1 MKIVS
6 KSAKETQTAA
16 AKLAKKILIKKRFA
30 DHAVAIAL
38 SGNLGAGKT
47 TFVQGLAKALGIKR
61 RVTSPTFILFRKHK
75 LPKRRFYLY
84 HFDLYRIR
92 KIKEL
97 ETIGFQKI
105 LTEPSNIVLIEWS
118 EKVKRVLPRD
128 TIWVELSYGRKET
141 ERIIA
146 YRR

>member
-6 KSAKETQTAA
+6 KSVKETQAIA
-16 AKLAKKILIKKRFA
+16 AKLAEKIFKKKRLVN
-30 DHAVAIAL
+30 HAVVVAL

-47 TFVQGLAKALGIKR
+47 TFVQGFAKALGIKR
-61 RVTSPTFILFRKHK
+61 RITSPTFILFRKHK
-75 LPKRRFYLY
+75 LPMGGLYLY

-97 ETIGFQKI
+97 EIIGFKKI
-105 LTEPSNIVLIEWS
+105 LAEPSNIVLIEWS

-128 TIWVELSYGRKET
+128 TIWVEFNYGRKET

>member
-6 KSAKETQTAA
+6 KSVKETQAVA
-16 AKLAKKILIKKRFA
+16 AKLAKKILIKKSFA
-30 DHAVAIAL
+30 DHAIVIAL

-47 TFVQGLAKALGIKR
+47 TFIQGFAKAFGVKC

-75 LPKRRFYLY
+75 LPKSRFHLY

-97 ETIGFQKI
+97 ETIGFKKI
-105 LTEPSNIVLIEWS
+105 LAEPSNIVLIEWS

-128 TIWVELSYGRKET
+128 TIWVEFNYGRKET
-141 ERIIA
+141 ERIIT